1 MFKIFLFNDCREN
14 YNESKVKEVLNNN
27 IKIKD

>member
-14 YNESKVKEVLNNN
+14 YNESKVKDVLNNN
-27 IKIKD
+27 IKN